1 MNTAST
7 TRLQED
13 FASLSRLLSVLLGFT
28 SLTLFADGLYM
39 PLKALGIS
47 LYRHELGAFATFLD
61 RVAPLLP
68 ALLLLGALWQ
78 GRRLFRQL
86 SVGDPLSPQAAAG
99 VRRIGEWIISAAV
112 TGLFIG
118 EMFSGAPGWALLAGL
133 GAIGMALRS
142 LAGVLD
148 HAAAIKIEHD
158 QIV

>member
-1 MNTAST
+1 MKH
-7 TRLQED
+7 RLHED
-13 FASLSRLLSVLLGFT
+13 FASLLRLLSVLLGFA
-28 SLTLFADGLYM
+28 SLTLFADGIYM
-39 PLKALGIS
+39 PLKALGFS
-47 LYRHELGAFATFLD
+47 LYRHELDAFATFLD
-61 RVAPLLP
+61 QVVPLLP

-99 VRRIGEWIISAAV
+99 VRRTGEWIISAAV

-148 HAAAIKIEHD
+148 HAAAIKADFD